1 MCELILKDKWATLGA
16 NFGEIS
22 GSQCV
27 KNFGDTSK
35 ELATLRTNAVFCDFS
50 FAKKFVYDE
59 NDGLD
64 FLDSILSA
72 DILKLRY
79 GKIANTILADEN
91 GKVVADVFVAD
102 IDDKLIVIAEEAE
115 KGSTSPLCSENSAAT
130 DITNSHVLLSVDGV
144 FAWKIAKDIF
154 GSDILNLPFLAV
166 EKYDFEGEDVYLLR
180 SGKTGEYG
188 YQFLAPNSI
197 AEKLADKII
206 ESLNANNGMLCGF
219 DAHQS
224 ARLEGNFFN
233 IHAEGKNL
241 GCPLE
246 LGLQWTIDFEKESF
260 IGSEA
265 IFEKRR
271 NGVKRKL
278 VGMKSSQEINVGE
291 KIYDGD
297 VCVGEIV
304 SSAKSHIADTFLATA
319 IFDAEY
325 AASGFAYSRTPNG
338 EENIE
343 TVSRPPFIALSLS
356 TPMED

>member
-1 MCELILKDKWATLGA
+1 MHELILKNKWESLNAV
-16 NFGEIS
+16 FGEIS
-22 GSQCV
+22 GVQCV
-27 KNFGDTSK
+27 KNFGDSQK
-35 ELATLRTNAVFCDFS
+35 EISTLRSNAVFCDFS
-50 FAKKFVYDE
+50 FTKKFIYDE

-79 GKIANTILADEN
+79 GKIANTILADDN
-91 GKVVADVFVAD
+91 GNVVADVFVAD
-102 IDDKLIVIAEEAE
+102 IDDKLIVIAEEVSEGA
-115 KGSTSPLCSENSAAT
+115 SAPLCSENSGAT
-130 DITNSHVLLSVDGV
+130 DITTSHVLLSVDGV

-154 GSDILNLPFLAV
+154 GSDILNLPFLSV

-188 YQFLAPNSI
+188 YQFLAPNAI
-197 AEKLADKII
+197 AEKLADRII
-206 ESLNANNGMLCGF
+206 ESLNAHNGMLCGF
-219 DAHQS
+219 DTHQT

-233 IHAEGKNL
+233 IYAEGKNV

-260 IGSEA
+260 IGSEK
-265 IFEKRR
+265 IFEKRQ
-271 NGVKRKL
+271 NSLKRKL
-278 VGMKSSQEINVGE
+278 VGMKSSAPISVGE

-304 SSAKSHIADTFLATA
+304 SSAKSHIPNTFLATA

-325 AASGFAYSRTPNG
+325 VASGFAYARTPNG
-338 EENIE
+338 DEDIQ